1 MKLNLP
7 SIRITV
13 AATFFTVAFFSF
25 SCKTHKP
32 IAKTPAGHAPE
43 ISEHLSLLDSIHAY
57 AFHFEY
63 FSAKAKIVVDKGDNH
78 TEFTANFRVKNDS
91 AIWISISPALG
102 LEAARVLM
110 TKDSVRIIDR
120 LHGERSSKGYDF
132 FQKYTSLPVTL
143 QTMQQ
148 LIEGNPVFTEGR
160 KFDVLLK
167 DTSIILNSQDSLP
180 MDSITF
186 STRFLPEE
194 QLLIDTSG
202 MLQTINSG
210 YDIQYSPP
218 FSLLRKIML
227 LHRDEVLIEITF
239 SKIKLNEPLKF
250 PFKDE

>member
-1 MKLNLP
+1 
-7 SIRITV
+7 
-13 AATFFTVAFFSF
+13 
-25 SCKTHKP
+25 
-32 IAKTPAGHAPE
+32 
-43 ISEHLSLLDSIHAY
+43 
-57 AFHFEY
+57 
-63 FSAKAKIVVDKGDNH
+63 
-78 TEFTANFRVKNDS
+78 
-91 AIWISISPALG
+91 
-102 LEAARVLM
+102 
-110 TKDSVRIIDR
+110 
-120 LHGERSSKGYDF
+120 
-132 FQKYTSLPVTL
+132 
-143 QTMQQ
+143 
-148 LIEGNPVFTEGR
+148 
-160 KFDVLLK
+160 
-167 DTSIILNSQDSLP
+167 